1 MSLKFEIGGTVI
13 LAGETL
19 EFTGID
25 GDKRVKFIVTEES
38 LKALAGGR
46 TALKQQ
52 EKFKLY
58 DRNKA
63 RLHGAAER
71 LYQTK
76 PKARIAIRFLDLQ
89 PFSPAHRRPRSRAAT
104 SGADRRRPDLPT

>member
-19 EFTGID
+19 EFTGVD
-25 GDKRVKFIVTEES
+25 GDKRVKFIVTEEVI
-38 LKALAGGR
+38 KALAGARG
-46 TALKQQ
+46 ALTRQ

-63 RLHGAAER
+63 RLHQAAER
-71 LYQTK
+71 LYQTG
-76 PKARIAIRFLDLQ
+76 PKARTAIRFLDL
-89 PFSPAHRRPRSRAAT
+89 
-104 SGADRRRPDLPT
+104 